1 MATYEEKKQRLLA
14 ELRASEGMAVGLAK
28 NTSNLFRDRNNA
40 PKHKLDVRNFNNV
53 LRVDAAN
60 GWVEAEGMTPYEKL
74 VDAMLAH
81 GVMPAV
87 VPQLKSITLGGAAA
101 GVGIE
106 ASSFKYGLV
115 HETLL
120 EMEILLPDGRIVL
133 CTPDNE
139 HKDLFYG
146 FPNSYGT
153 LGYVLKLKAK
163 AIPVKKFVQLQHIR
177 HTDPAEYFRD
187 LEQRCAQDVDF
198 VDGVVFGRNEMVIT
212 LGRFVDNAPF
222 VSDYTYK
229 NIYYRSLR
237 ERTTDFLTTHDYIWR
252 WDTDWF
258 WCSRNFLVQN
268 PIIRRIVGKPFL
280 NSVTYSKIM
289 RWNSKWKLTKRL
301 DRLMGVH
308 SESVIQ
314 DVDIPIANAPQF
326 LDFFQREIGILPI
339 WVCPIH
345 PYQPNVQFDLFRLDP
360 NTLYVNFGFW
370 DVVKGREQHPKG
382 YYNRQIERKVAELG
396 GIKSL
401 YSDSYYEPEEFWNI
415 YNKRAYIQLKRKY
428 DPQSAFKDLYQKCVL
443 RQ

>member
-1 MATYEEKKQRLLA
+1 MMTYEEKKQRLLA
-14 ELRASEGMAVGLAK
+14 ELRSSAGMAVGLAK
-28 NTSNLFRDRNNA
+28 NTSNLFRDRNHA
-40 PKHKLDVRNFNNV
+40 PRRKLDVRNFNNV

-60 GWVEAEGMTPYEKL
+60 GWVEAEGMTTYEKL

-106 ASSFKYGLV
+106 ASSCKYGLV

-133 CTPDNE
+133 CTPHNE
-139 HKDLFYG
+139 HQDLFFG

-153 LGYVLKLKAK
+153 LGYALKLKAE

-177 HTDPAEYFRD
+177 HTNPAEYFDD
-187 LEQRCAQDVDF
+187 LAQRCAQDADF

-258 WCSRNFLVQN
+258 WCSKNFFVQN
-268 PIIRRIVGKPFL
+268 PIIRRIVGKSFL

-301 DRLMGVH
+301 DQLMGVH

-326 LDFFQREIGILPI
+326 IDFFQREIGILPI

-345 PYQPNVQFDLFRLDP
+345 PYQPNVQFDLFRMNP
-360 NTLYVNFGFW
+360 STLYVNFGFW
-370 DVVKGREQHPKG
+370 DVVKTREQHPKG
-382 YYNRQIERKVAELG
+382 YHNRKIECKVAELG

-401 YSDSYYEPEEFWNI
+401 YSDSYYEPDEFWQI
-415 YNKRAYIQLKRKY
+415 YNKPAYTQLKRKY
-428 DPQSAFKDLYQKCVL
+428 DPQGAFKDLYQKCVL